1 MNATFVLFVSKNQR
15 SRVRNAL
22 TPELVGD
29 ARWRERKTLFGS
41 EFYFSGP
48 SAIARQALPLPPGWP
63 PPELEMRGIAATSI
77 AAGLVALLSASEALA
92 WGETGHRA
100 TGDLAWEQLTPKAR
114 AAVNAIVAGGNPGNA
129 PNCRARTLAD
139 MAEWPDCVRG
149 NPAYASWTP
158 LHFADIPL
166 CGAPDPAV
174 YCRQGACATAALTR
188 AETTL
193 RAAASRPTE
202 RFLALAQLAH
212 FLGDIH
218 QPLHVADNDDR
229 GGNAIHASGLG
240 EQNLHHTWDTTLVNA
255 ALGSERQAVQRLRP
269 LVEEHRRDWTAG
281 SFETWA
287 AESHQIAVTAVYK
300 PLPQPP
306 ACHASAGVEALDQA
320 YFNQAAPV
328 VRTQIAKASVRLAA
342 KLNAIFN

>member
-1 MNATFVLFVSKNQR
+1 MEGR
-15 SRVRNAL
+15 SA
-22 TPELVGD
+22 
-29 ARWRERKTLFGS
+29 A
-41 EFYFSGP
+41 
-48 SAIARQALPLPPGWP
+48 AI
-63 PPELEMRGIAATSI
+63 T
-77 AAGLVALLSASEALA
+77 AGLIALLSVSEALA

-100 TGDLAWEQLTPKAR
+100 TGDLAWELLTPKAR
-114 AAVNAIVAGGNPGNA
+114 AAVTGIIAGGNPGNA

-139 MAEWPDCVRG
+139 MAEWPDCGRG

-174 YCRQGACATAALTR
+174 YCRQGACVTAALTR
-188 AETTL
+188 AEATL
-193 RAAASRPTE
+193 RAGGRRPTE

-212 FLGDIH
+212 FVGDIH

-229 GGNAIHASGLG
+229 GGNAIRVSGLG
-240 EQNLHHTWDTTLVNA
+240 EQNLHHTWDTTLVDA

-269 LVEEHRRDWTAG
+269 QVARHRRDWASG
-281 SFETWA
+281 SFEAWA
-287 AESHQIAVTAVYK
+287 AESHQVAVIAVYK
-300 PLPQPP
+300 PLPRPP
-306 ACHASAGVEALDQA
+306 ACHASVGVEALDQA